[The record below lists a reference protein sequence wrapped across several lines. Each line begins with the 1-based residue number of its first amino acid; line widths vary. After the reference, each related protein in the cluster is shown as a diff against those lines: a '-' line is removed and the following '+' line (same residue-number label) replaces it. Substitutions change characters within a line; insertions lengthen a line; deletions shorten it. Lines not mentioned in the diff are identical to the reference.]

1 MRVFV
6 MAMAAF
12 CLGSVGAHAKD
23 DVPAGFDWPAT
34 QAGVIPDL
42 RLSDVLRDARNEARE
57 AQGRSREAQ
66 QAAGQARRRA
76 GLRGFVGLGAQPVT
90 VDSGTVMR
98 AVSYHGSDGPMLG
111 EISYASGATMT
122 GVFGPNLGVFVSA
135 PESPVA
141 EFRGWVQSAASA
153 HPYAMVGVF
162 HYRNGE
168 RFSGCYCAGNNARGV
183 YEAADGQRRFVGTID
198 FTGDRPRPLQ
208 GIVED
213 RQGRLRAVLLGS

>member
-6 MAMAAF
+6 MAMAAL
-12 CLGSVGAHAKD
+12 CLGSAGVYADSG
-23 DVPAGFDWPAT
+23 VPAGFEWPAT
-34 QAGVIPDL
+34 QAGAVPDL
-42 RLSDVLRDARNEARE
+42 RLSDVLRDARSEARE

-76 GLRGFVGLGAQPVT
+76 ALRGFVGLGMQPVT

-98 AVSYHGSDGPMLG
+98 AVPYHWNDGPMLG
-111 EISYASGATMT
+111 EISYATGATMT
-122 GVFGPNLGVFVSA
+122 GVFGPNLGVFISA

-183 YEAADGQRRFVGTID
+183 YQAADGQRRFVGMVD
-198 FTGDRPRPLQ
+198 FTGENPRPLQ

-213 RQGRLRAVLLGS
+213 RQGRLLAVVLGN